1 MMKLDKIPDSLQIFW
16 KTQISPPKMSKNAP
30 FQWDCRRVVAKI
42 GQKSHQHTE
51 IELNFVESGALVYQH
66 GAEVLT
72 IRSGEVALFWA
83 ALPHHIIHTEADTV
97 LDWLTIPFSA
107 FLAWDLPDALVGTLM
122 DGQLLKFDY
131 VDISKRADVL
141 FDSWRQEIGTHGTSK
156 QAVAKREVEA
166 FINRLSLHLPAS
178 PDTSQ
183 KPPSITMAQKIARFI
198 TQHYSELLT
207 IEQIAQAVDLNPNYA
222 MTLFRQ
228 QFNMSILEYL
238 TQFRVAHAQRLLL
251 FGDLPID
258 DIALQSGFGSISQ
271 FYATFKRAVGTTPHR
286 YRQLRNR

>member
-1 MMKLDKIPDSLQIFW
+1 M
-16 KTQISPPKMSKNAP
+16 TKNAP

-51 IELNFVESGALVYQH
+51 IELNYVESGALVYQH

-72 IRSGEVALFWA
+72 IGSGEVALFWA
-83 ALPHHIIHTEADTV
+83 ALPHHIIQLEDNTV
-97 LDWLTIPFSA
+97 LYWLTVPFSA
-107 FLAWDLPDALVGTLM
+107 FLAWDLPDTLVSALM
-122 DGQLLKFDY
+122 DGQLLKFDHAD
-131 VDISKRADVL
+131 VSKRADVL
-141 FDSWRQEIGTHGTSK
+141 FDSWREEIGANSTSK

-166 FINRLSLHLPAS
+166 FMNRLSLHLPAS
-178 PDTSQ
+178 PDGSR
-183 KPPSITMAQKIARFI
+183 KHPSITKAQKIARFI
-198 TQHYSELLT
+198 TQHYTELLT

-251 FGDLPID
+251 FSDLRID
-258 DIALQSGFGSISQ
+258 YIAPQSGFGSISQ
-271 FYATFKRAVGTTPHR
+271 FYATFKRTVGKTPHR
-286 YRQLRNR
+286 YRNLRNP